1 MRRASA
7 PMRLPLR
14 RLSAAMPRD
23 ASTESRL
30 FVRNLPRGVTRGE
43 VRKAFEAGGCAVRS
57 VVLPE
62 NTQGAYS
69 GKPRGFA
76 FVTVPAADAKSAREK
91 MHGSLVRMNEIVVE
105 LAEKNSAPAS
115 TPRRYKENHIQMNKW
130 IIECAD
136 GADVLNLFKAKG
148 ESFDAQNLA
157 TSFHRIGATIGSS
170 MTLSQPLLDLVKR
183 ATESISGGNDW
194 GPQGLANVA
203 WGVARLSVSVA
214 RVDAKA
220 LAPLFSAIATAAPK
234 HVGEA
239 TSQNMANLVWAFAK
253 SGVPARDLFDVVAD
267 AAINKVGTF
276 GTQDMANTC
285 WAFAKAGVRHPELF
299 SAIGRVAEFNAGLF
313 SGQDLSVLVW
323 AFATAGVKKPFFFKM
338 LAAEVPAKVEALNAQ
353 SLATVV
359 WAFAKTQVQAPALF
373 QAVAHEAVR
382 KITTFNAQNLT
393 NTVWAFSNAG
403 VASPRLF
410 DAVAAV
416 ALLRVKEFN
425 AQNLAS
431 IAWTF
436 STAGPAESHR
446 LLFKAIA
453 LEAPSRMPTFQ
464 TQMISRILAAYATAG
479 LVSPA
484 LFAAAEKEV
493 LSPDK
498 LAGFNAAD
506 LALLIW
512 AFATARVDVPVL
524 FEAIAERVAHG
535 TVDAETPGGVGAR
548 GVAAPSADARVIAR
562 CTSLHLALLAW
573 SFAKA
578 RLDDVDAPH
587 QAALLRSIAAEASIR
602 ADTLEASHVALIA
615 WAYATLEAA
624 HAKHPAATLRAVVDA
639 RPLLFESLA
648 KRAMH
653 PSRSMAAQD
662 VTMLCWA
669 YAKNGAA
676 LSHEALLESL
686 GQWVSGNAHKIS
698 AMGLVNVAWAFAT
711 ARQAQRKDNNCSPIV
726 QQRLALGDAPL
737 FAAISREL
745 RANGHRKLVAANA
758 QELSNIAWSFAK
770 SKCTDAELFRDVAI
784 LAADRIDDF
793 LAQEI
798 AVIAWSF
805 SSAGLAAPQL
815 FDAVAVK
822 APSLLFEFE
831 ARELAMLAWA
841 LAKHEGLVATS
852 DRYTPPMR
860 KRPRLVWSHV
870 NGESTTTMSRPR
882 GNGPALTGAEA
893 VLFSDNG
900 RAFGP
905 PRPASQAYF
914 EKESRASENLRRAL
928 FASLATASVLCIGTF
943 SAQNLAL
950 TAWSIAKAGV
960 EAPLLFE
967 AVSAEFPR
975 KMHGAKPSD
984 FSMTLW
990 AAATVRVDAP
1000 MLFDAAA
1007 KHLVTNPEVVAAC
1020 IECELADLLWAYAR
1034 AGVRAPQL
1042 FHILT
1047 TEALRRDLSAFPAAC
1062 LAQMAWAVCTSSH
1075 DAPDLLDGVSA
1086 AAVPKLAKWI
1096 DAELSLL
1103 YQVYVVRRLEAGNSR
1118 FVEDLRGHEE
1128 VMRSA
1133 HHRSGKAGDLTFSVI
1148 ADMTDLTLSVMAD
1161 MTDADMQ
1168 SWLKQTPTL

>member
-1 MRRASA
+1 
-7 PMRLPLR
+7 
-14 RLSAAMPRD
+14 
-23 ASTESRL
+23 
-30 FVRNLPRGVTRGE
+30 
-43 VRKAFEAGGCAVRS
+43 
-57 VVLPE
+57 
-62 NTQGAYS
+62 
-69 GKPRGFA
+69 
-76 FVTVPAADAKSAREK
+76 
-91 MHGSLVRMNEIVVE
+91 
-105 LAEKNSAPAS
+105 
-115 TPRRYKENHIQMNKW
+115 
-130 IIECAD
+130 
-136 GADVLNLFKAKG
+136 
-148 ESFDAQNLA
+148 
-157 TSFHRIGATIGSS
+157 
-170 MTLSQPLLDLVKR
+170 
-183 ATESISGGNDW
+183 
-194 GPQGLANVA
+194 
-203 WGVARLSVSVA
+203 
-214 RVDAKA
+214 
-220 LAPLFSAIATAAPK
+220 
-234 HVGEA
+234 
-239 TSQNMANLVWAFAK
+239 
-253 SGVPARDLFDVVAD
+253 
-267 AAINKVGTF
+267 
-276 GTQDMANTC
+276 
-285 WAFAKAGVRHPELF
+285 
-299 SAIGRVAEFNAGLF
+299 
-313 SGQDLSVLVW
+313 
-323 AFATAGVKKPFFFKM
+323 M
-338 LAAEVPAKVEALNAQ
+338 LA
-353 SLATVV
+353 
-359 WAFAKTQVQAPALF
+359 
-373 QAVAHEAVR
+373 
-382 KITTFNAQNLT
+382 
-393 NTVWAFSNAG
+393 G
-403 VASPRLF
+403 
-410 DAVAAV
+410 
-416 ALLRVKEFN
+416 
-425 AQNLAS
+425 
-431 IAWTF
+431 
-436 STAGPAESHR
+436 TA
-446 LLFKAIA
+446 
-453 LEAPSRMPTFQ
+453 
-464 TQMISRILAAYATAG
+464 
-479 LVSPA
+479 
-484 LFAAAEKEV
+484 
-493 LSPDK
+493 
-498 LAGFNAAD
+498 
-506 LALLIW
+506 W